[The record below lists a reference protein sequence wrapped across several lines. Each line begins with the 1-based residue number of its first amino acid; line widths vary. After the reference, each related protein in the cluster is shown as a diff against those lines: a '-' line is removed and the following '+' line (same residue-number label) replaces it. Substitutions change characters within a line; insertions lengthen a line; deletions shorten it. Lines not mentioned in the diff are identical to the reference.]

1 MTYAQR
7 VLVSLT
13 ARKIV
18 IIFGASELFTGRMC
32 IGQILSRAKVE
43 VLVVFWELLST
54 DKDIKSVV
62 AASLVDDRIPKT
74 TRQSR
79 MFPHFAWILL
89 NYVNTNQAR
98 IAIYRTMTRKQF
110 NY

>member
-1 MTYAQR
+1 MTYAQT

-18 IIFGASELFTGRMC
+18 NIFGASELLSGRMC
-32 IGQILSRAKVE
+32 IGEILSRAKVE

-54 DKDIKSVV
+54 DKEIKRVV
-62 AASLVDDRIPKT
+62 APILVDDRIPKT

-79 MFPHFAWILL
+79 MFSHFPWIFLCEYQL
-89 NYVNTNQAR
+89 DKNSY
-98 IAIYRTMTRKQF
+98 I
-110 NY
+110 

>member
-1 MTYAQR
+1 MTYAQT

-18 IIFGASELFTGRMC
+18 NIFGASELLSGRMC
-32 IGQILSRAKVE
+32 IGEILSRAKVE

-54 DKDIKSVV
+54 DKEIKREVVPSVM
-62 AASLVDDRIPKT
+62 DDRIPKT

-79 MFPHFAWILL
+79 MFPHFPWILL
-89 NYVNTNQAR
+89 CKYQLDKNSY
-98 IAIYRTMTRKQF
+98 I
-110 NY
+110 